1 VTITSNPRFRK
12 GDTVVLRATLEPGRV
27 ERDPVLDGGEYWYR
41 VRFVKRVE
49 NVVEADLDALSEGG
63 ETLESLAVSG
73 RWGTMQACRCALAVE
88 RITNT
93 NRSTV
98 YAFKA
103 HRILFEPY
111 QYKPLLKVLDSPD
124 RRLLI
129 ADEVGLGKTIEAGLV
144 LTELEARRP
153 LDKVLIACPS
163 RLRDKWREELN
174 RKFDQEFDIYDKPMM
189 LDYMDRLRQNPRRS
203 RLRAI
208 ISIQTLRNEAFR
220 DQIIAE
226 VGQVDMVV
234 VDEAHHARNPETQT
248 SEMLRDLGSLGDCVL
263 LLTATPLHL
272 GSRDLFTLL
281 NALRPVEFRD
291 ASVFERDLHHH
302 RGVIEAGS
310 LVRSRTPEAVRQ
322 AVERLTQV
330 FTAGRLRAVLD
341 PLATQLIEEMELSPP
356 QDRRG
361 WIELERRIQD
371 LHPLATI
378 LTRTRKRDVQE
389 HAPVRHAKVF
399 LCQWTP
405 EEDEAYQRL
414 VDGASHGW
422 IRERLSFG
430 QIQRARQAASCLPAT
445 AEKHLDSPSQTD
457 DDAVELSD
465 IPPSEVEEDVRDQS
479 SQGPPF
485 APGVWTRRDSK
496 YEKLREI
503 LQAVW
508 EEEPTAKVLIFTFFV
523 GTASYLTQRLT
534 NEGFPSLRIAGDVPS
549 NPRRPDLDERGKLM
563 RQFHDDPTIR
573 VLVSTEVGSEGLD
586 FQFCHHLVN
595 YDLPWNPMVVEQ
607 RIGRIDRFGQES
619 EVVNIH
625 NLVVEGTVE
634 DCILYRLYDRIGLFR
649 QSIGDLEEVLGET
662 VRELQRDYV
671 SGRLTPEEADAR
683 VEQAANAI
691 NRRRTQTEEL
701 EKRAGELFGHEEYIR
716 DEMARVNRLG
726 RYVSEEAML
735 AVIRNFLQTSHPS
748 AGIWEERAGVYG
760 IRLTEGLRGD
770 LQDAAQGTQFWMD
783 RSRDDQILITTQG
796 EIAFR
801 NPDVELVNVSHPIVR
816 AAVKALTR
824 QLETPV
830 ARVGKATVDLPSGE
844 DTELGAGDYYAVV
857 FAHQVE
863 GIRARR
869 VLETVVWSGASGGL
883 VDPEAGERLLH
894 LGIEQGIE
902 WDSREPAPALPKEA
916 WCVIE
921 SEVRRRNRVLLEQER
936 RENEA
941 LYARRKRALEAEYTH
956 DREVK
961 ETRLRTARAR
971 GREERILRA
980 FEGQLRKADSD
991 YRDKVGGLE
1000 QMRAVSARL
1009 SEPAAACL
1017 IRVRRE

>member
-1 VTITSNPRFRK
+1 VTTQYHAKYFAHELTRRRPS
-12 GDTVVLRATLEPGRV
+12 
-27 ERDPVLDGGEYWYR
+27 
-41 VRFVKRVE
+41 
-49 NVVEADLDALSEGG
+49 DA
-63 ETLESLAVSG
+63 
-73 RWGTMQACRCALAVE
+73 
-88 RITNT
+88 
-93 NRSTV
+93 
-98 YAFKA
+98 
-103 HRILFEPY
+103 
-111 QYKPLLKVLDSPD
+111 PD
-124 RRLLI
+124 RLSQSLFDATVDLNPHQIDAASFALRSPLSSGVIL

-144 LTELEARRP
+144 LCQLWAERRRRLLVICPASLRKQWSLELQEKFHLPTLILDARTVRERSETSDQALPTEA
-153 LDKVLIACPS
+153 VLIMSINFAS
-163 RLRDKWREELN
+163 VQAERLREIPWDLVT
-174 RKFDQEFDIYDKPMM
+174 I
-189 LDYMDRLRQNPRRS
+189 
-203 RLRAI
+203 
-208 ISIQTLRNEAFR
+208 
-220 DQIIAE
+220 
-226 VGQVDMVV
+226 
-234 VDEAHHARNPETQT
+234 DEAHKLRNAYRP
-248 SEMLRDLGSLGDCVL
+248 SNRMGRRLRWALEGRRKL
-263 LLTATPLHL
+263 LLTATPLQNSLLELYGLATVIDEQIFGDRAAFREQYMHHDGDLRALRARLQPFCKRTLRKQVLEYISYTERRTTTVPFTPTDSERALYDDVSEFLSRDDTFSVPSRQRTLVTLILRKLL
-272 GSRDLFTLL
+272 GSSSRAIAATLETMRERLVRARESLAEPASREAVATFAGLGGPGSTDDVLAELTVLEDLEEDYLDEELVANADEAESEQSADVMTEPRDRTGGVLTEDVKATLAALDAEIAELDGFIERARGIAVDTKSTALLRALEIGFGEMEKMGAARKAVVFTESRRTQEYVRDFLEA
-281 NALRPVEFRD
+281 NGYEGKVVVFSGANSGPQATAVYEAWREANRDSGRVTGSRVIDIRTALIEHFRD
-291 ASVFERDLHHH
+291 AAEIMVATEAAAE
-302 RGVIEAGS
+302 GVNLQFCS
-310 LVRSRTPEAVRQ
+310 LV
-322 AVERLTQV
+322 
-330 FTAGRLRAVLD
+330 
-341 PLATQLIEEMELSPP
+341 I
-356 QDRRG
+356 
-361 WIELERRIQD
+361 
-371 LHPLATI
+371 
-378 LTRTRKRDVQE
+378 
-389 HAPVRHAKVF
+389 
-399 LCQWTP
+399 
-405 EEDEAYQRL
+405 
-414 VDGASHGW
+414 
-422 IRERLSFG
+422 
-430 QIQRARQAASCLPAT
+430 
-445 AEKHLDSPSQTD
+445 
-457 DDAVELSD
+457 
-465 IPPSEVEEDVRDQS
+465 
-479 SQGPPF
+479 
-485 APGVWTRRDSK
+485 
-496 YEKLREI
+496 
-503 LQAVW
+503 
-508 EEEPTAKVLIFTFFV
+508 
-523 GTASYLTQRLT
+523 
-534 NEGFPSLRIAGDVPS
+534 
-549 NPRRPDLDERGKLM
+549 
-563 RQFHDDPTIR
+563 
-573 VLVSTEVGSEGLD
+573 
-586 FQFCHHLVN
+586 N